1 MAKKTFQQI
10 NFVTGV
16 VDGTLAYDFD
26 VPGYYPEEETVSV
39 PKPRRARRT
48 REQEWVREDVQETG
62 QAKRAGAVFR
72 LGIVVD
78 VIAGLGAIAA
88 VALVLLVLMAKI
100 QLIGISSQALE
111 YERKIDELETQHGRL
126 TVQYE
131 EIFNLKDIE
140 ETAINDLGMQ
150 EPREDQI
157 YYLTGVSSADK
168 AVVISRQDADMFSLG
183 VEDIIGSAREYLA
196 TLTG

>member
-26 VPGYYPEEETVSV
+26 VPGYFPEEESVSV
-39 PKPRRARRT
+39 PKPRRARRA
-48 REQEWVREDVQETG
+48 REQEWVREDARGAEE
-62 QAKRAGAVFR
+62 ARRAGAISK
-72 LGIVVD
+72 LGVIVNV
-78 VIAGLGAIAA
+78 VAAVGSIAA
-88 VALVLLVLMAKI
+88 VALLLLVLMAKI
-100 QLIGISSQALE
+100 QLIGISSQALACE
-111 YERKIDELETQHGRL
+111 EKISDLETQHSRL

-131 EIFNLKDIE
+131 QIFNLKDIE
-140 ETAINDLGMQ
+140 ETAVNELGMQ

-183 VEDIIGSAREYLA
+183 VEDIIESATSYLA